1 VGKIMSEQELKLFI
15 EAMKAERIENT
26 STPQKAQQ
34 FLKDLGFLDE
44 SGELKK
50 PYAKTKNAA

>member
-1 VGKIMSEQELKLFI
+1 MSEQELKLFI

-26 STPQKAQQ
+26 STPQKAEQ